1 MGLVCNFCK
10 LHKSMQRCDWLRTR
24 KSNHIDFKNG
34 YLAFK
39 LNPQNSVFPLK
50 DYIQC
55 QQDVYDLYN
64 QLCMLLRTSM

>member
-50 DYIQC
+50 DYIHVNKMYMIC
-55 QQDVYDLYN
+55 IIN
-64 QLCMLLRTSM
+64 CARC